1 MSCSSSPI
9 PQHLVPVI
17 LIAGNGPLFLNYE
30 LSEWGHDIPKVLMRL
45 GEEEEVLRRICYS
58 ESFKLCLYR
67 ELTRDK

>member
-1 MSCSSSPI
+1 MSCSSESI

-30 LSEWGHDIPKVLMRL
+30 LSEWGHDIQKVLMRL
-45 GEEEEVLRRICYS
+45 GEEEEVS